1 MYTDNDF
8 RLYHHG
14 ILGQKWGI
22 RRFQNSDGS
31 LTPAGKKRYSVESIR
46 NGARKKANSVKNSY
60 NNLSDG
66 QKKAL
71 KVGSA
76 ALGTALAL
84 YGAKRLGD
92 VLSEAKAEAYQQAFD
107 RVAKQNAEL
116 LNQYMSSSPMGG
128 SINERAASAAARNAE
143 RVLSR
148 YNR

>member
-22 RRFQNSDGS
+22 RRYQNSDGS

-84 YGAKRLGD
+84 YGAKRFGD
-92 VLSEAKAEAYQQAFD
+92 VLSEAKAEAYQQAFE
-107 RVAKQNAEL
+107 RVAQENARVWVEYQAGSHFQGSARDMA
-116 LNQYMSSSPMGG
+116 NQ
-128 SINERAASAAARNAE
+128 AAARNAE
-143 RVLSR
+143 KVLSR
-148 YNR
+148 YKR